1 MKVTGACASVLGV
14 VVAVILGAA
23 PAQAAGTLD
32 QSFELSCSGCYN
44 GVISGVP
51 KGQAV
56 VPGMTGLLTSVDLLV
71 GDFGSVTS
79 PLTASIYS
87 ASNGLPTGAPL
98 ASVALS
104 PSSISVSDSWVSF
117 AFSEPAAVT
126 AGTPFVIVL
135 TSPQNWILGGYYW
148 SAGTPA
154 YSGGGGL
161 TDSGSG
167 WHGSSSINSFN
178 FRTYVSQEGG
188 AHSPTPLLQQ
198 FGRPAQGTC
207 EASAPFSLN
216 WGGAGSG
223 GWGESWAQW
232 VNGGAGGQVC
242 TRTLVFDIAQGKWTA
257 S

>member
-32 QSFELSCSGCYN
+32 QSFEVTCSSTCE
-44 GVISGVP
+44 GVISNVAS

-56 VPGMTGLLTSVDLLV
+56 VPGMTGLLTSVQLFVADS
-71 GDFGSVTS
+71 GSETS

-98 ASVALS
+98 ASVTLS

-117 AFSEPAAVT
+117 AFSQPAEVT

-135 TSPQNWILGGYYW
+135 TTLQDPTQGGYFW
-148 SAGTPA
+148 NAGTTA
-154 YSGGGGL
+154 
-161 TDSGSG
+161 
-167 WHGSSSINSFN
+167 FN
-178 FRTYVSQEGG
+178 FRTYVSQE
-188 AHSPTPLLQQ
+188 AATHSPTPLLQQ

-207 EASAPFSLN
+207 EESAPFSLN

-242 TRTLVFDIAQGKWTA
+242 TRTLLFDIAQGKWTA

>member
-1 MKVTGACASVLGV
+1 MKGTGACASVLGV

-32 QSFELSCSGCYN
+32 QSFELSCSGCYD

-71 GDFGSVTS
+71 SDSGPETS

-117 AFSEPAAVT
+117 AFSEPAEVT

-135 TSPQNWILGGYYW
+135 TTLQDPTQGGYFW
-148 SAGTPA
+148 LRGTPA

-161 TDSGSG
+161 TDAGSG
-167 WHGSSSINSFN
+167 WNGSAWTYSFN
-178 FRTYVSQEGG
+178 FRTYVSQEG
-188 AHSPTPLLQQ
+188 ATHSPTPLLQQ
-198 FGRPAQGTC
+198 FGRPEQVTC

-232 VNGGAGGQVC
+232 MNGGAGGQVC
-242 TRTLVFDIAQGKWTA
+242 TRTLVFDNAQGTWTA